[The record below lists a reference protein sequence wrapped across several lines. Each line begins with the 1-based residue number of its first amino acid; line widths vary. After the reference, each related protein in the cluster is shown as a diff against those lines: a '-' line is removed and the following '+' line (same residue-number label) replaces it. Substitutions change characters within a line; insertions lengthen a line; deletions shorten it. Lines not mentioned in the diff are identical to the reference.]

1 MTENRDIVQRLAD
14 AVPGWGAR
22 VTYGDTASID
32 GKEIIPVAIAT
43 FGFGAGEGSG
53 DAAGDVP
60 VESTGPFSGN
70 GEGSGGGGG
79 GLAVPIGA
87 YVSRG
92 GQVQF
97 EANPVAIL
105 VAATPII
112 VGVAAAIACT
122 IATIGSVKAIVGLFP
137 R

>member
-22 VTYGDTASID
+22 VAYGEKTSID

-53 DAAGDVP
+53 EGSGDLP
-60 VESTGPFSGN
+60 AEATSPFNGN

-79 GLAVPIGA
+79 GLALPIGA
-87 YVSRG
+87 YVTRD
-92 GQVQF
+92 GQLQF
-97 EANPVAIL
+97 EANPVAVVL
-105 VAATPII
+105 AATPIV
-112 VGVAAAIACT
+112 VGVAAAVAGAIAIACAAKS
-122 IATIGSVKAIVGLFP
+122 IAGVLG

>member
-22 VTYGDTASID
+22 VAYGEKTSID
-32 GKEIIPVAIAT
+32 GKEMIPVAIAT

-53 DAAGDVP
+53 EGTGDLP
-60 VESTGPFSGN
+60 ADSTTAFNGT

-79 GLAVPIGA
+79 GFALPIGA
-87 YVSRG
+87 YVSRNG
-92 GQVQF
+92 ELEF
-97 EANPVAIL
+97 EANPVAVL
-105 VAATPII
+105 VAATPVV
-112 VGVAAAIACT
+112 VGIAAAVACVF
-122 IATIGSVKAIVGLFP
+122 ATIGSVKAIVGLFP